1 MQSRAILPKMRR
13 TYSDAEKAQALDLY
27 QTDGPTVAA
36 ERTGIPRG
44 TILSWSHRAGM
55 QSACNENNAKAV
67 EAARLTWEARRLE
80 MVHRMG
86 EVAADALELAAKM
99 LDGESTS
106 KAKDCATTMAILV
119 DKAQLLAGGA
129 TSRNYN
135 VTRDHVLEEARTKA
149 LTLVPNAA

>member
-1 MQSRAILPKMRR
+1 MRR
-13 TYSDAEKAQALDLY
+13 TYSDAEKAHALDLY
-27 QTDGPTVAA
+27 QTDGTTAA
-36 ERTGIPRG
+36 ATATGIPKG
-44 TILSWSHRAGM
+44 TIAAWAARSGLHTDCNSTT
-55 QSACNENNAKAV
+55 SAAT
-67 EAARLTWEARRLE
+67 EAARLTWELRRTE